1 MAEQQKLS
9 LCPRLVD
16 YLAIVGARTTPAVHK
31 GLPGNK
37 TPPVQVSKQ
46 CPTIPTQFQQNQTE
60 RKPNNSQYLI
70 TFSNWKKKTKRS
82 IQAVRWEELCG
93 DLHGFGHI
101 EMRRKFLSIHVRE
114 TR

>member
-16 YLAIVGARTTPAVHK
+16 YLAIVGARTTPPIHK

-46 CPTIPTQFQQNQTE
+46 STRTMKPHGRHTE
-60 RKPNNSQYLI
+60 ELQCYVGLAKLQYLI
-70 TFSNWKKKTKRS
+70 TF
-82 IQAVRWEELCG
+82 
-93 DLHGFGHI
+93 
-101 EMRRKFLSIHVRE
+101 
-114 TR
+114 

>member
-46 CPTIPTQFQQNQTE
+46 CPTIPTQFQQNQTK

-70 TFSNWKKKTKRS
+70 TFSN
-82 IQAVRWEELCG
+82 
-93 DLHGFGHI
+93 
-101 EMRRKFLSIHVRE
+101 
-114 TR
+114 